1 MRINDIISESNTEE
15 GIGSAIGSIAGGLAK
30 GAGAVVGGIRGA
42 GDAFGK
48 GYTSGRSAVS
58 GDSKQAINQAKA
70 QKLRAQAD
78 QLDGGGSAQSYGNA
92 SGAQPSGNTQ
102 SNTQNAVA
110 ASNNAVN
117 NPAATGAQPTDNT
130 QANTQNAV
138 ATPNAEVSNPLNNK
152 KFLSSLQ
159 HLKGDDVE
167 QVRSMLQRKVAM
179 GESVELD
186 EFDIKGMAN
195 TAKKG
200 IGNFVK
206 GAKFGYKDPTRAS
219 NLSKN
224 PNTGTMTKAGRVAGK
239 LGTQAVQGIKAGA
252 GKAADIARATPG
264 AISRVAKATPGALA
278 TAAGSVAATGTQMK
292 HDYQMAR
299 GGSMTAIDLQQMIA
313 SFDADQAKKV
323 LGFFNTVHDSGEQ
336 TQAEPAD
343 QTQATGTDGK
353 PNLTVHRGGLG
364 ESRVGYHSRFLGTE
378 I

>member
-1 MRINDIISESNTEE
+1 MRINDIILESNTEE

-48 GYTSGRSAVS
+48 GYTAGRSAVS

-78 QLDGGGSAQSYGNA
+78 QLDGGSSAQSYNNA
-92 SGAQPSGNTQ
+92 SSAQPTGNTQ
-102 SNTQNAVA
+102 ANTQNAVA

-117 NPAATGAQPTDNT
+117 NPAPNGAQPTGNT
-130 QANTQNAV
+130 QANTQNNV
-138 ATPNAEVSNPLNNK
+138 AAPDATVSNPLDNK

-159 HLKGDDVE
+159 HLKGNDVE
-167 QVRSMLQRKVAM
+167 RVRTMLQKRVAM

-206 GAKFGYKDPTRAS
+206 GAKFGYKDPTRAT

-239 LGTQAVQGIKAGA
+239 LGTQAVQGIKTGA
-252 GKAADIARATPG
+252 SKAADIAKAAPG

-299 GGSMTAIDLQQMIA
+299 GSSMTPQDLHQMIA
-313 SFDADQAKKV
+313 SFDADEAKKV
-323 LGFFNTVHDSGEQ
+323 LGFFNTIHHSEEPA
-336 TQAEPAD
+336 QAEPMD

-353 PNLTVHRGGLG
+353 PNLKLHQGGLS
-364 ESRVGYHSRFLGTE
+364 ESRVGYQSRFLGIE